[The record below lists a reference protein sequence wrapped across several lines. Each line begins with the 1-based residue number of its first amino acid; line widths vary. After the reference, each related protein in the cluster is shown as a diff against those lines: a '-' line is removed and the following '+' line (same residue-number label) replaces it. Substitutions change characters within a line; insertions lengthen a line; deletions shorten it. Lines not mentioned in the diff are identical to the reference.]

1 MPFNGSLEDRTL
13 IRERNSEYA
22 DSMFQQ
28 DREAWLANFTEDCV
42 WRGVGL
48 EYNGIEELAASWG
61 NLWAPLV
68 KMAYFTEVAAI
79 DVQGD
84 RASARCYSRQ
94 IMFRKDGSVGKVV
107 GLYQDQLVRR
117 GGTWLYHVREF
128 EFIGVE
134 SDTRSGTLNPAQN
147 RS

>member
-1 MPFNGSLEDRTL
+1 MPFDGSFEDRAL

-28 DREAWLANFTEDCV
+28 DLDAWLANFTEDCV

-48 EYNGIEELAASWG
+48 EYRGLEELAASWP

-107 GLYQDQLVRR
+107 GLYKDQFVRR
-117 GGTWLYHVREF
+117 GGTWLYQLREF

-134 SDTRSGTLNPAQN
+134 TDGRSGTLTPAKG
-147 RS
+147 